1 MKQTKSIERV
11 AQQLALA
18 MYVERRA
25 QELEQFEYSTDT
37 ATARALL
44 KAVSDWL
51 AEDGQQP
58 AQPAQ
63 PMIEQGKTVIIETH
77 KDVVIPEIIETHKD
91 VVIPEIIETQEMVIT
106 AEPTEPSDQVTKPN
120 FAEMLKSKHK
130 EPVC

>member
-25 QELEQFEYSTDT
+25 QELEQFEYSPDT

-58 AQPAQ
+58 TQPAQ
-63 PMIEQGKTVIIETH
+63 PMIDQGKTVIIETH
-77 KDVVIPEIIETHKD
+77 KDVVIPEIIETQ
-91 VVIPEIIETQEMVIT
+91 ETVIT
-106 AEPTEPSDQVTKPN
+106 EEPTEPNDQVTKPN

>member
-25 QELEQFEYSTDT
+25 QELEQFEYSTHT

-58 AQPAQ
+58 AQQ
-63 PMIEQGKTVIIETH
+63 MIEQGKTV
-77 KDVVIPEIIETHKD
+77 IIETHKD